1 MSANETQQGAS
12 VEKMTDGQPQ
22 VRIIVPTRNE
32 SRNLPQLL
40 DSIRSQVGVTYE
52 LFVVDQESDDDTKQ
66 LAQEAGATVLN
77 RPRPAFYSPPAES
90 RNLGAEG
97 ARAPLLLHL
106 DADMTLPDERFL
118 QRFVALFDE
127 QHQAAIIHEVDVAEG
142 FWNRVKA
149 AERACYWNTGIECAR
164 GVTNRLFKTV
174 GGYNAAVSSGEDMQ
188 IHRMYAQHTT
198 VAKSDDVWVQ
208 HRTGRLSLRRLL
220 TKKYNYG
227 KTAGAFLEQSRSTGG
242 YSATGWVKEALL
254 AYLTHPQVA
263 VQNPL
268 AFSCIL
274 PLRMAE
280 LVAVRLG
287 MRNAGRNSGG
297 R

>member
-1 MSANETQQGAS
+1 MSANDSYPGAS
-12 VEKMTDGQPQ
+12 VQKMTDGQPQ
-22 VRIIVPTRNE
+22 VRIVVPTRNE
-32 SRNLPQLL
+32 SRNLPRLL
-40 DSIRSQVGVTYE
+40 SSIRSQVGVTYE

-66 LAQEAGATVLN
+66 LARDAGATVLN

-90 RNLGAEG
+90 RNLGAES

-106 DADMTLPDERFL
+106 DADMSLPDERFL
-118 QRFVALFDE
+118 QRFVALFDA
-127 QHQAAIIHEVDVAEG
+127 QHQAAIIHEVDIAEG

-164 GVTNRLFKTV
+164 GVTNDLFKAV

-188 IHRMYAQHTT
+188 IHRLYTQHTK
-198 VAKSDDVWVQ
+198 VAKSDDVWVE
-208 HRTGRLSLRRLL
+208 HRTGRLSLQRLL

-227 KTAGAFLEQSRSTGG
+227 KTASAFLEHSQSTGG

-254 AYLTHPQVA
+254 AYVTHPKVA
-263 VQNPL
+263 VLNPL

-274 PLRMAE
+274 PLRIAE

-287 MRNAGRNSGG
+287 MLHAGRQ
-297 R
+297 